1 MRWGTRPAAASA
13 MAAALNELAQH
24 PVMVQLGVVQVEM
37 AGVAQQRGLP
47 VQVDTHIAQLT
58 RYRRLPGLQQQL
70 AALLMGKAG
79 ALQKVGHPLE
89 PLRPLARRQGSARR
103 RGQNRRPRVARGL
116 GRRVMAV
123 SELAQPCRFRPG
135 RHVIHHSVQVGQ
147 MPAGG
152 QHGVEVVGWHVALL
166 SQSIQD
172 AQHSPLGEIGPSRRR
187 HQVNQLRQTLTVSG
201 GAPAMTAAEPTGAVS
216 AISAMAHGGLPGETG
231 ANDRTWSRQTSLTV
245 IAEWYSMYCERW
257 GGWDTSPVTN

>member
-1 MRWGTRPAAASA
+1 
-13 MAAALNELAQH
+13 
-24 PVMVQLGVVQVEM
+24 MVQLAVVQVEM
-37 AGVAQQRGLP
+37 KGVVQQRGLP
-47 VQVDTHIAQLT
+47 VQVDAHIAQLT
-58 RYRRLPGLQQQL
+58 RHRRLPGLQQQL
-70 AALLMGKAG
+70 AALLTGKAG

-103 RGQNRRPRVARGL
+103 RGQQRRPRVARGL

-123 SELAQPCRFRPG
+123 SELPQPCRFRPG

-152 QHGVEVVGWHVALL
+152 QHGVEVVGRHVGLL

-172 AQHSPLGEIGPSRRR
+172 AQHSPLGEIGPAGGGR
-187 HQVNQLRQTLTVSG
+187 HQVNHPRQTLTVSG

-216 AISAMAHGGLPGETG
+216 TISAMAHRGLPGEAVFRVKLG
-231 ANDRTWSRQTSLTV
+231 PM
-245 IAEWYSMYCERW
+245 I
-257 GGWDTSPVTN
+257 